1 MMKYT
6 LAFSN
11 RRKTLGI
18 QIRRGEVIVRAPK
31 GLPKQQIESFV
42 HARRDWIEHHQNKQ
56 QQALSDQ
63 AVAITQNGRVPFMG
77 DWHELSWNRATRS
90 RVQLAEGMRLQ
101 VEVSSRVRRDESVVV
116 RELLHH
122 WYQTEAELKLLP
134 RLKLLAEQTGL
145 QPASAYIGHWRARWG
160 QCSAKGDIG
169 LNWRLLQLPQPLQ
182 DYVILHEL
190 CHLKHMNHGPEF
202 HRLLSRL
209 MPDQRQ
215 VSKQISYYSAWLD
228 W

>member
-1 MMKYT
+1 MKYT
-6 LAFSN
+6 LAFSS

-31 GLPKQQIESFV
+31 GLPKHQIESFV
-42 HARRDWIEHHQNKQ
+42 QARRDWIEHHQSKQ
-56 QQALSDQ
+56 QQALNDQ
-63 AVAITQNGRVPFMG
+63 AVAIVQQGRVPFMG
-77 DWHELSWNRATRS
+77 EWHALSWRRSSRS
-90 RVQLAEGMRLQ
+90 RVHLTEGVQ
-101 VEVSSRVRRDESVVV
+101 VQVDVSSRVRREENIVV
-116 RELLHH
+116 RELLHQ
-122 WYQTEAELKLLP
+122 WYQDQAESRLLP
-134 RLKLLAEQTGL
+134 RIKALAEKTGL
-145 QPASAYIGHWRARWG
+145 RPAGVYIGHWRARWG
-160 QCSAKGDIG
+160 QCSAKGEIG

-190 CHLKHMNHGPEF
+190 CHLKHMNHGPDF
-202 HRLLSRL
+202 HRLLTRQ